1 MKHTA
6 VVERQT
12 REAMVR
18 IQNGED
24 FQQILKEHRYNEE
37 LQMDA
42 LRDLAEAQGFS
53 RDINVTQGQITKLVV
68 EQAK

>member
-18 IQNGED
+18 TQNGED
-24 FQQILKEHRYNEE
+24 FQQILKEHRYNEQ
-37 LQMDA
+37 LQLEA

-53 RDINVTQGQITKLVV
+53 HDISVTQGQITKLVV